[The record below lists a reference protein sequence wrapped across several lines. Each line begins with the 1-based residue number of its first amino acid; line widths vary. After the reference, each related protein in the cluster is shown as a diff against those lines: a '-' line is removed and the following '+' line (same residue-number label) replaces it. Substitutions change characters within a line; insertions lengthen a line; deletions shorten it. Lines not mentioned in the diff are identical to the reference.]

1 MAILLQVAQLGN
13 KILRSKAKPVKDVS
27 DPKTQQ
33 LIDDMLATL
42 IESEGLGI
50 AAPQIY
56 QSLQIFYVASHPNSR
71 YPDAPTMKPL
81 AIINPVILKS
91 SEEIYKDWE
100 GCLSIPG
107 LRGFVPRPREVSVE
121 FTDRKGNRRRK
132 TFKDL
137 IGRIFQ
143 HEFDHIQGILFV
155 DRVESGMDYMTDKE
169 FQKYIKKK

>member
-13 KILRSKAKPVKDVS
+13 KILREKAKPVSNVS
-27 DPKTQQ
+27 APKIQQ

-42 IESEGLGI
+42 VESEGLGI
-50 AAPQIY
+50 AAPQVY

-81 AIINPVILKS
+81 AIINPIILKS
-91 SEEIYKDWE
+91 SAEIYKDWE

-107 LRGFVPRPREVSVE
+107 LRGFLPRPREVSVE
-121 FTDRKGNRRRK
+121 FTDRKGVRRK
-132 TFKDL
+132 RKFSDL

-143 HEFDHIQGILFV
+143 HEYDHLQGTLFV

-169 FQKYIKKK
+169 FQKFIKK